1 MFWGKFFY
9 HNIDPQVRDPE
20 SFRPLSVPQIEIP
33 FRDMASF
40 VAEADA
46 SISERFDVLEPKI
59 YNSDA
64 RCPIGEPKSLVVKRH
79 LKRTQFRVATCCA
92 NKV

>member
-1 MFWGKFFY
+1 MLSS
-9 HNIDPQVRDPE
+9 QVRDPD
-20 SFRPLSVPQIEIP
+20 SFRPLSVPPIEIP

-46 SISERFDVLEPKI
+46 SITERFEVLEPKI

-64 RCPIGEPKSLVVKRH
+64 RQVNYYHETSYWL
-79 LKRTQFRVATCCA
+79 ATHVIHK
-92 NKV
+92 NTFVQKKL

>member
-1 MFWGKFFY
+1 LSS
-9 HNIDPQVRDPE
+9 QVRDPD
-20 SFRPLSVPQIEIP
+20 SFRPLSVPPIEIP

-46 SISERFDVLEPKI
+46 SITERFEVLEPKI

-64 RCPIGEPKSLVVKRH
+64 RQVIFTKISLLRPH
-79 LKRTQFRVATCCA
+79 YFE
-92 NKV
+92 